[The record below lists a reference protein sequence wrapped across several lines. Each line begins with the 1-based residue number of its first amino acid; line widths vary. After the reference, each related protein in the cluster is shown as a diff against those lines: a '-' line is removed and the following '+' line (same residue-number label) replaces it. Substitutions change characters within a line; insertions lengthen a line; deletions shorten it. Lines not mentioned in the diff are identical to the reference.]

1 MEGRKPTMDV
11 PHRGPAGSRLVEVA
25 WSTQADDDVR
35 EAAAAPPA
43 QVDPIVPCT
52 SLKTE
57 GNTRAGVAQ
66 PLWPV
71 HVGGLSTWVACPH
84 GWPVHVGGLSTWLAC
99 PHGTACG
106 RFGRRPKGGKLSQWD
121 HPSHSP
127 FDQLRLLLVPL
138 RCPSEGELGVWLFDI
153 SGE

>member
-84 GWPVHVGGLSTWLAC
+84 G
-99 PHGTACG
+99 TACG

>member
-1 MEGRKPTMDV
+1 MDV

-71 HVGGLSTWVACPH
+71 HVGGLSTWHCLWQVWQETE
-84 GWPVHVGGLSTWLAC
+84 GRETESVGPSFSLA
-99 PHGTACG
+99 
-106 RFGRRPKGGKLSQWD
+106 F
-121 HPSHSP
+121 
-127 FDQLRLLLVPL
+127 
-138 RCPSEGELGVWLFDI
+138 
-153 SGE
+153 